1 MKKWQAEVKMPDGSK
16 YVVKSLLGKGDSNH
30 KLEKSDKAGRGYMTV
45 GLSLAPA
52 KLSGYEMCK
61 GRSKGC
67 TAACLNTAGRG
78 QQTSTQRARI
88 AKTILLNTQPSV
100 FIDRLQD
107 ELYFFE
113 KKAAKEDKKLS
124 CRLNVVSDYPWEEKF
139 PSLFTMFP
147 GVQFYDYTKILSRIN
162 NFGLYFLPYNY
173 HLTFSRSES
182 NDKIVNQIMNKH
194 WDVNIAVVFSG
205 PLPKIWR
212 GRKVIDGDTTDLR
225 FLDPRGIIVG
235 LKAKGRA
242 KSENS
247 GFVIQLPV
255 VESS

>member
-1 MKKWQAEVKMPDGSK
+1 MKKWQVEVKMPDGST
-16 YVVKSLLGKGDSNH
+16 YVVKTLLGKGDSNH
-30 KLEKSDKAGRGYMTV
+30 KLAKSDKAGRGYMTV

-107 ELYFFE
+107 ELSFFE
-113 KKAAKEDKKLS
+113 RKADSQDKMLA

-139 PSLFTMFP
+139 PSVFIMFP
-147 GVQFYDYTKILSRIN
+147 SVQFYDYTKIYKRAV
-162 NFGLYFLPYNY
+162 NFSAGFFPPNY

-182 NDKIVNQIMNKH
+182 NWISVREIISRKFPVN
-194 WDVNIAVVFSG
+194 VAVVFSSEKF
-205 PLPKIWR
+205 PTKWAD
-212 GRKVIDGDTTDLR
+212 RKVINGDETDLR
-225 FLDPRGIIVG
+225 FLDPRGTIVG

-242 KSENS
+242 RSERT
-247 GFVIQLPV
+247 GFVVQLAV
-255 VESS
+255 V

>member
-1 MKKWQAEVKMPDGSK
+1 MMKNWQAEVKMPDGST

-30 KLEKSDKAGRGYMTV
+30 KLAKSDKAGRGYMTV

-52 KLSGYEMCK
+52 KVSGFEMCR

-78 QQTSTQRARI
+78 QQTITQRARI

-100 FIDRLQD
+100 FIDRLEE
-107 ELYFFE
+107 ELHFY
-113 KKAAKEDKKLS
+113 EDKALRQNNYLA

-139 PSLFTMFP
+139 PSLFQNHFP
-147 GVQFYDYTKILSRIN
+147 VQFYDYTKIYKRAV
-162 NFGLYFLPYNY
+162 NFSLGQFPPNY

-182 NDKIVNQIMNKH
+182 NWLSVREIISKKFPVN
-194 WDVNIAVVFSG
+194 VAVVFSSEKF
-205 PLPKIWR
+205 PTKWAD
-212 GRKVIDGDTTDLR
+212 RKVISGDETDLR
-225 FLDPRGIIVG
+225 FLDECGTIVG

-242 KSENS
+242 RSESS

-255 VESS
+255 LA